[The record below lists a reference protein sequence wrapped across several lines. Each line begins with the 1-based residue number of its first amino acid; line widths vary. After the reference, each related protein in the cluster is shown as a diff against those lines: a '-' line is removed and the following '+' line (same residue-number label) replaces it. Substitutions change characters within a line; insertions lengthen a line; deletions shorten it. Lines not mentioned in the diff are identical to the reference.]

1 MNTIYVCL
9 NWEASVELTITQLEH
24 LKSAVNNKTGTTL
37 RITKKNFQ
45 DEELPHE
52 LFLTARQKTK
62 VRNTFAS
69 NMSMD
74 VKLSKAQLP
83 KIIQSG
89 GFLGV
94 LLCKL
99 AGSLMKVGVLLAKNI
114 LGPLAT
120 IASTSAIDGAIQRKM
135 RGWDVVRTG

>member
-1 MNTIYVCL
+1 M
-9 NWEASVELTITQLEH
+9 
-24 LKSAVNNKTGTTL
+24 KSAVNNKTGTTL

-99 AGSLMKVGVLLAKNI
+99 AGSLMKVGVLLAKNV
-114 LGPLAT
+114 LGPLGT

-135 RGWDVVRTG
+135 RG